1 MVSRCRLGG
10 LDLDQNKVLEQQH
23 MRAPQVLAKIRLFSG
38 TAPFPRMPFI
48 PVYPANTGTYQS
60 TA

>member
-1 MVSRCRLGG
+1 
-10 LDLDQNKVLEQQH
+10 

-60 TA
+60 TAKFKPPTPSLFA